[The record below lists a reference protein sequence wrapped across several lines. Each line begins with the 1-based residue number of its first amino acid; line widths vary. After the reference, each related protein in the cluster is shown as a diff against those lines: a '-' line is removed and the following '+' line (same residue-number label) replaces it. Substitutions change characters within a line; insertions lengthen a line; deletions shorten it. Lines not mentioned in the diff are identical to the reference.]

1 MMTFQAKLCSDYNYH
16 IQRDQNKIEQLTQ
29 ELDKAD

>member
-1 MMTFQAKLCSDYNYH
+1 MLTFQAKLWSNYYYH

-29 ELDKAD
+29 ELEKAD